1 MAPSWS
7 LTARVGPFEPA
18 PIASEVSNALDSAAI
33 ALTAAGSD
41 EPSAAQN
48 RLNFRLLTSC
58 LIIASISH
66 VATSYFGHRK
76 I

>member
-1 MAPSWS
+1 MAPSRS

-33 ALTAAGSD
+33 ALTAGSD

-48 RLNFRLLTSC
+48 RLNFRLLSSC
-58 LIIASISH
+58 SIIASISH